1 MKFFGRVGYLE
12 QKEDPV
18 KSGIYIEIPVERK
31 YYGDVTRN
39 NRKRDQGT
47 DTPNDNITVNN
58 LISIVADAYA
68 YDHVFCLA
76 YVEWCGA
83 LWCVTSVDIQ
93 RPRLILTLGGVYNGP
108 TPDPEF
114 SGNDVE
120 EPERVLSSPG
130 DDQNEVPM
138 HNLS

>member
-1 MKFFGRVGYLE
+1 MKFFGRVGYLDQE
-12 QKEDPV
+12 ERPIG
-18 KSGIYIEIPVERK
+18 SGIYIETPVERT
-31 YYGDVTRN
+31 YYGDVIRN

-76 YVEWCGA
+76 YIEWCGA
-83 LWCVTSVDIQ
+83 LWRVTNVDIQ

-108 TPDPEF
+108 TPDTEDA
-114 SGNDVE
+114 GDDVE
-120 EPERVLSSPG
+120 KSERL
-130 DDQNEVPM
+130 
-138 HNLS
+138 